1 MYNSIHHQACIL
13 NIHQYATITGYVA
26 TIHDIFNRALLV
38 NTITVLLTLPDLSL
52 LLDLKIYF
60 SWKSIFN
67 LQSTNTCVVIAIIIV
82 NI

>member
-38 NTITVLLTLPDLSL
+38 NTITVLLTYTRF
-52 LLDLKIYF
+52 KF
-60 SWKSIFN
+60 
-67 LQSTNTCVVIAIIIV
+67 IA
-82 NI
+82 